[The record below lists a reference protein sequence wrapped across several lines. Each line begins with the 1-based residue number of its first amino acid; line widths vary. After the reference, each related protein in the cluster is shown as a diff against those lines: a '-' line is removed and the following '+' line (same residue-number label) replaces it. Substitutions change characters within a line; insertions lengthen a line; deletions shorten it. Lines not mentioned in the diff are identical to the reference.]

1 MRGQTGG
8 HYDRHENF
16 QDFQD
21 LQGLQDLKA
30 DQGPS
35 QRRVAAGAL
44 VVAAATTGTQA
55 GLLAA
60 VRWEW
65 GAVSAPGPATL
76 DEVVGLAAAVT
87 ACALVLWWG
96 LGTLVAVGSHLPGR
110 LGARC
115 RGLALRAA
123 PAMTRRVA
131 AALVGVAVGGALVP
145 GAAMADTPPHPTR
158 GATSSVAVTSS
169 VGTAAGPLDHTGPG
183 WVPTAAATPTTSPAA
198 APTPTTAVPSPSPT
212 GGVGE
217 PGWTPTRPLQRPQ
230 APLAVLG
237 LRPAPRTAADGV
249 VVHRG
254 DTLWSIVASRL
265 GPDASD
271 AEVAA
276 AWPAWHEA
284 NRAVI
289 GDDPDLLVPG
299 QLLRAPA
306 HAVSVR

>member
-1 MRGQTGG
+1 M
-8 HYDRHENF
+8 
-16 QDFQD
+16 
-21 LQGLQDLKA
+21 
-30 DQGPS
+30 
-35 QRRVAAGAL
+35 
-44 VVAAATTGTQA
+44 VAAATTAAQV
-55 GLLAA
+55 GLLTA

-65 GAVSAPGPATL
+65 SAVSAPGPATL
-76 DEVVGLAAAVT
+76 DEVVGLGAAVT

-110 LGARC
+110 AGAWC
-115 RGLALRAA
+115 RSLALRAA
-123 PAMTRRVA
+123 PALTRRAA

-145 GAAMADTPPHPTR
+145 GAAMADTQPDPGR

-169 VGTAAGPLDHTGPG
+169 GGPAAGRRDHAGPG
-183 WVPTAAATPTTSPAA
+183 WAPTAPARPA
-198 APTPTTAVPSPSPT
+198 AVPSPSPT
-212 GGVGE
+212 GDLEE
-217 PGWTPTRPLQRPQ
+217 PGWTPTRPLERPQ
-230 APLAVLG
+230 APAEVLG
-237 LRPAPRTAADGV
+237 LRPAARTAPDGV

-254 DTLWSIVASRL
+254 DTLWSIVARRL
-265 GPDASD
+265 GPEASD

-306 HAVSVR
+306 HTVSVR